1 MSAIQRRKRRP
12 NGGHRKDTPDV
23 KIMKSMDSF
32 ARSISSID
40 YQLTQKCSICAR
52 PNSQLGSLRPVMKV
66 LEISCHGIPWLLGT
80 IGLLLSVHKQEH
92 LVVLMNLLIGKIY
105 TKCHAGCKLFAMF
118 LLYFSLLENDI
129 AYKVFLMCRESTE

>member
-80 IGLLLSVHKQEH
+80 IGLLLSVHKPKH
-92 LVVLMNLLIGKIY
+92 LVVLMNLLIGKILKY
-105 TKCHAGCKLFAMF
+105 
-118 LLYFSLLENDI
+118 
-129 AYKVFLMCRESTE
+129 